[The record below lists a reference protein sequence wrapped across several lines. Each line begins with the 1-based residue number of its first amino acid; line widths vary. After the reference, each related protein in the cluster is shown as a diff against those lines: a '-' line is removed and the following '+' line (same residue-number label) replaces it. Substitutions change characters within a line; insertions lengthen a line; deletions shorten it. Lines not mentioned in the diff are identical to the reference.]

1 MGVAIVTDSTAD
13 LPAGVAHA
21 HGVSVVPLQIVIGTR
36 SYPEG
41 VEVDAEAVAQALRAH
56 VPVRTS
62 RPNPAAFLAAYQRA
76 ADAGAS
82 GVLSLHLSAHMSGTH
97 SSATLA
103 AAQSPV
109 PVRVVDSHSMGMALG
124 FAVLSAARRAAA
136 GGDLDECYAVAEAR
150 VAATSSFFYV
160 DTLEHLRR
168 GGRIGAAQALVG
180 NALAVKPLL
189 HLRDGRVEPL
199 ERVRTASRAI
209 ARLEELAL
217 EAAAGHEVDIAVH
230 HLASAERAEL
240 LAQALRSRTGRL
252 RELQVTQIGAVVG
265 AHVGPG
271 MLGVVV
277 APVLDEA
284 VWCGDR

>member
-1 MGVAIVTDSTAD
+1 MGVAVVTDSTAD
-13 LPAGVAHA
+13 LPARVARA
-21 HGVSVVPLQIVIGTR
+21 HGVSVVPLQVVIGTR

-62 RPNPAAFLAAYQRA
+62 QPNPAAFLAAYQLA

-103 AAQSPV
+103 AAQSPI

-136 GGDLDECYAVAEAR
+136 GGGLDECYAVAEAR

-168 GGRIGAAQALVG
+168 GGRIGAAQALLG

-199 ERVRTASRAI
+199 ERVRTAARAI

-217 EAAAGHEVDIAVH
+217 EAASGREVDIAVH
-230 HLASAERAEL
+230 HLASADRAEL
-240 LAQALRSRTGRL
+240 LAEALRSRTEHL
-252 RELQVTQIGAVVG
+252 RELLVSEIGAVVG

-277 APVLDEA
+277 APVLEES
-284 VWCGDR
+284 GGP

>member
-1 MGVAIVTDSTAD
+1 VGVAVVTDSTAD
-13 LPAGVAHA
+13 LPAGVARA
-21 HGVSVVPLQIVIGTR
+21 HGVSVVPLQIVIGAQSR
-36 SYPEG
+36 PEG

-56 VPVRTS
+56 IRVRTS
-62 RPNPAAFLAAYQRA
+62 RPNPAAFLAAYQHA
-76 ADAGAS
+76 AEAGAS

-150 VAATSSFFYV
+150 VAATSSLFYV
-160 DTLEHLRR
+160 DSLEHLRR
-168 GGRIGAAQALVG
+168 GGRIGAAQAFWG

-189 HLRDGRVEPL
+189 HLCDGRVEPL

-217 EAAAGHEVDIAVH
+217 EAASGREVDMAVH
-230 HLASAERAEL
+230 HLASADRAEL
-240 LAQALRSRTGRL
+240 LAEALRSRTERL
-252 RELQVTQIGAVVG
+252 RELLVSEIGAVVG

-277 APVLDEA
+277 APVLDEVGA
-284 VWCGDR
+284 G

>member
-1 MGVAIVTDSTAD
+1 VAVVTDSTAD
-13 LPAGVAHA
+13 LPARVARA
-21 HGVSVVPLQIVIGTR
+21 HGVLVVPLQIVIGTR

-62 RPNPAAFLAAYQRA
+62 QPNPAAFLAAYQLA

-109 PVRVVDSHSMGMALG
+109 PVRVVDSHSLGMALG

-136 GGDLDECYAVAEAR
+136 GGGLDECYAVAEAR

-168 GGRIGAAQALVG
+168 GGRIGAAQALLG

-199 ERVRTASRAI
+199 ERVRTAARAI

-217 EAAAGHEVDIAVH
+217 EAASGREVDIAVH
-230 HLASAERAEL
+230 HLASADRAEV
-240 LAQALRSRTGRL
+240 LAEALRSRTEHL
-252 RELQVTQIGAVVG
+252 RELLVSEIGAVVG

-277 APVLDEA
+277 APVLEES
-284 VWCGDR
+284 VGT

>member
-1 MGVAIVTDSTAD
+1 MGVAVVTDSTAD
-13 LPAGVAHA
+13 LPPEVARA
-21 HGVSVVPLQIVIGTR
+21 HGVTVVPLQIVIGTR
-36 SYPEG
+36 SLPEG
-41 VEVDAEAVAQALRAH
+41 TEVDSEAVAEALRSH

-62 RPNPAAFLAAYQRA
+62 RPNPAAFLAAYQQA
-76 ADAGAS
+76 AQAGAS
-82 GVLSLHLSAHMSGTH
+82 GVLSLHLSARMSGTH

-103 AAQSPV
+103 AAQFPL
-109 PVRVVDSHSMGMALG
+109 PVRVVDSHSLGMALG

-168 GGRIGAAQALVG
+168 GGRIGAAQALLG
-180 NALAVKPLL
+180 NVLAVKPLL

-199 ERVRTASRAI
+199 EKVRTASRAI

-217 EAAAGHEVDIAVH
+217 EAAAGREVDIAVH
-230 HLASAERAEL
+230 HLASADRAEL

-252 RELQVTQIGAVVG
+252 RELQVSEIGAVVG

-277 APVLDEA
+277 APVLEDSVRA
-284 VWCGDR
+284 

>member
-1 MGVAIVTDSTAD
+1 MGVAVAVVTDSTAD
-13 LPAGVAHA
+13 LPAELARAHA
-21 HGVSVVPLQIVIGTR
+21 VTVVPLQIVIGAR
-36 SYPEG
+36 SFPEG
-41 VEVDAEAVAQALRAH
+41 LGADAEAVARALRDH

-76 ADAGAS
+76 AEAGAT

-103 AAQSPV
+103 AEQSPV

-124 FAVLSAARRAAA
+124 FAVLSAARRATA

-150 VAATSSFFYV
+150 VAVTSSFFYV

-168 GGRIGAAQALVG
+168 GGRIGAAQALLG

-217 EAAAGHEVDIAVH
+217 EAAAGREVDIAVH
-230 HLASAERAEL
+230 HLASADRAQL
-240 LAQALRSRTGRL
+240 LAQALRSRAPHL
-252 RELQVTQIGAVVG
+252 RELHVSEIGAVVG

-277 APVLDEA
+277 APVLDEEVA
-284 VWCGDR
+284 P

>member
-1 MGVAIVTDSTAD
+1 MGDAVAVVTDSTAD
-13 LPAGVAHA
+13 LPADLALAHA
-21 HGVSVVPLQIVIGTR
+21 VTVVPLQIVIGAH
-36 SYPEG
+36 SFPEG
-41 VEVDAEAVAQALRAH
+41 EGVDAEAVAQALRDH

-76 ADAGAS
+76 AEAGAT
-82 GVLSLHLSAHMSGTH
+82 GVLSLHLSAQMSGTH

-136 GGDLDECYAVAEAR
+136 GGNLDECYAVAEAR
-150 VAATSSFFYV
+150 VAVTSSFFYV

-168 GGRIGAAQALVG
+168 GGRIGAAQALLG

-217 EAAAGHEVDIAVH
+217 EAAADREVDIAVH
-230 HLASAERAEL
+230 HLASPDRAEM
-240 LAQALRSRTGRL
+240 LAAALRSRAPRL
-252 RELQVTQIGAVVG
+252 RELHMSEIGAVVG

-277 APVLDEA
+277 APVLDE
-284 VWCGDR
+284 